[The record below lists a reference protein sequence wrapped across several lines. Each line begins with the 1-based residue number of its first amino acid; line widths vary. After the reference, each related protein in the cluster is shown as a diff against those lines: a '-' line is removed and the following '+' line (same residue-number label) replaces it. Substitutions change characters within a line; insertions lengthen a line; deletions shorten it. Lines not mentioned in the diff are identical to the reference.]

1 MNFFKRIWKSFFP
14 SVGVDIVEV
23 ARSSVGTKD
32 YLKAYEQISWVYSS
46 VKLIA
51 QTIAGV
57 TWRLYDT
64 SKDNWE
70 ELSEHEFL
78 DLINKPNKFLSRYEL
93 FMLTVSSL
101 ELTGEALWYL
111 VRRGNKIIG
120 IFPLNP
126 INLEIEI
133 SNGLPKRYLYRV
145 KGQKQVLDENEIVFF
160 KYPNPSNPYRGVSP
174 LRAIAVSADADYYA
188 AQWNRNF
195 FQNAA
200 TPAAVLESP
209 VKLPQQEVERLKN
222 MMRQFYSGIDR
233 AHETIILHGGLQ
245 FKPIQ
250 LSQKDMEFLELRRF
264 TRSEIAA
271 AFGVPLS
278 KLGISEEVNRA
289 TAYINDYTFAKNTI
303 TPKLIMIRDSLNTF
317 LLKHFGENLYYDFD
331 SVIPEDEEY
340 QTQKYINFV
349 KLGIMTINEV
359 REELG
364 LPEVPWGDTP
374 FNPQM
379 LINYGLKGQE
389 EAKPKSVFKSQ
400 FERIAYW
407 KAIVEKKQKV
417 EDNFKGKMVNFFEKQ
432 RRQLLEKL
440 KQIKEYNLGKQ
451 KITMAE
457 VEKILDELLAFL
469 YADETMQDLNN
480 IYISEQTKNFINS
493 SMDFA
498 SDFGLAMFFANE
510 NPLLRELM
518 EERTK
523 KFSVYVEDTTYK
535 QLKESLMEGFLAGES
550 ETDLAKRVNDV
561 MSLAKRQRAA
571 TIARTE
577 TFSVVNQAHL
587 ETMRMNGI
595 EWKEWL
601 TAGDE
606 KVRENHRAANGQIVR
621 VDEYFIVGGEYL
633 MYPGDPRGSA
643 ENVISCRC
651 LNIPA
656 IS

>member
-1 MNFFKRIWKSFFP
+1 
-14 SVGVDIVEV
+14 
-23 ARSSVGTKD
+23 
-32 YLKAYEQISWVYSS
+32 
-46 VKLIA
+46 
-51 QTIAGV
+51 
-57 TWRLYDT
+57 
-64 SKDNWE
+64 
-70 ELSEHEFL
+70 
-78 DLINKPNKFLSRYEL
+78 
-93 FMLTVSSL
+93 
-101 ELTGEALWYL
+101 
-111 VRRGNKIIG
+111 
-120 IFPLNP
+120 
-126 INLEIEI
+126 
-133 SNGLPKRYLYRV
+133 
-145 KGQKQVLDENEIVFF
+145 
-160 KYPNPSNPYRGVSP
+160 
-174 LRAIAVSADADYYA
+174 
-188 AQWNRNF
+188 
-195 FQNAA
+195 
-200 TPAAVLESP
+200 
-209 VKLPQQEVERLKN
+209 
-222 MMRQFYSGIDR
+222 
-233 AHETIILHGGLQ
+233 
-245 FKPIQ
+245 
-250 LSQKDMEFLELRRF
+250 
-264 TRSEIAA
+264 
-271 AFGVPLS
+271 
-278 KLGISEEVNRA
+278 
-289 TAYINDYTFAKNTI
+289 
-303 TPKLIMIRDSLNTF
+303 
-317 LLKHFGENLYYDFD
+317 
-331 SVIPEDEEY
+331 
-340 QTQKYINFV
+340 
-349 KLGIMTINEV
+349 
-359 REELG
+359 
-364 LPEVPWGDTP
+364 
-374 FNPQM
+374 
-379 LINYGLKGQE
+379 
-389 EAKPKSVFKSQ
+389 
-400 FERIAYW
+400 
-407 KAIVEKKQKV
+407 
-417 EDNFKGKMVNFFEKQ
+417 
-432 RRQLLEKL
+432 
-440 KQIKEYNLGKQ
+440 
-451 KITMAE
+451 

-656 IS
+656 IYTKQVNESKRTLIGVASTEVVDRYNDIIKQDGWILDNFRKNPVMLWSHNYNEPPIAKITDIRIENNQLIFEAQFPKKGVNELSDKIFEFYKEGLLNAFSVSFIPIKYEHNEYGGYTYTQQELLEISAVTVPANQEALAMAFKSMDEESQYKLLKSLGIKTLNLEEVFKGAVPSHESQKLDENSAWDATEAVTKLRKWASSDGTGDKDTIDWAKYKWGFAWYEMIMEC